1 MKQRFK
7 QIRIKM
13 NCTQAQFADMLDT
26 NPQSITDIES
36 GRKKPNENLLE
47 KLHTKLS
54 VNLNWL
60 ICGTGKMQ
68 EIFPSKAYILGE
80 PEACYG
86 SDSNLKDMLIESLKD
101 QVQILKADNERLKKF
116 CEENGKQI

>member
-7 QIRIKM
+7 QIRIKL
-13 NCTQAQFADMLDT
+13 NCTQARLAEILDT

-36 GRKKPNENLLE
+36 GRKRPNEGMLE

-68 EIFPSKAYILGE
+68 EIFPPRAYILNE
-80 PEACYG
+80 PEAPYG
-86 SDSNLKDMLIESLKD
+86 NDLKDMLIESLKE
-101 QVQILKADNERLKKF
+101 QIQILKADNERLKKL
-116 CEENGKQI
+116 CQETGKKI